1 MSSGGGAA
9 NREKDWSDPGG
20 LFPVTGQSNSVRR
33 AFFDPL
39 AFTDSPLSLESMGV
53 WSPPEA
59 GETEAERQ
67 AREEAAKQTLRG
79 RVNAMYGIGP
89 GGESAAAQMKK
100 EEDELANANR
110 TYYTDELNRGYN
122 KAERNTRF
130 NLARRG
136 VLGGSDDIDQQME
149 VQSDRDLGA
158 TRLDDAVRQ
167 SVAGLRTNREQERL
181 MATSLINAGEG
192 ENAVLAASKGLENS
206 LANSRTANK
215 TQLFGDLFANSAD
228 AMAAQNANAAN
239 AALLARYKQTS
250 SFFPAGDKTDSGRRT
265 AT

>member
-1 MSSGGGAA
+1 
-9 NREKDWSDPGG
+9 
-20 LFPVTGQSNSVRR
+20 
-33 AFFDPL
+33 
-39 AFTDSPLSLESMGV
+39 
-53 WSPPEA
+53 
-59 GETEAERQ
+59 
-67 AREEAAKQTLRG
+67 
-79 RVNAMYGIGP
+79 
-89 GGESAAAQMKK
+89 
-100 EEDELANANR
+100 
-110 TYYTDELNRGYN
+110 
-122 KAERNTRF
+122 
-130 NLARRG
+130 
-136 VLGGSDDIDQQME
+136 ME

-250 SFFPAGDKTDSGRRT
+250 SFFPGDKTDSGRRT